1 MTNQEDFFY
10 IQMEQ
15 SKVKSTIVSKYFKAW
30 VQIMKRLNKIA
41 YVDLF
46 AGPGCYE
53 DGSESTPI
61 IILKQVVR
69 DPEINQKLVTIFNDK
84 ENKHINSL
92 QKTINTISEIK
103 KLIHQPRFLNYEVG
117 EEIFKNLQDIREI
130 PSLFFVDPYGYKG
143 LSIDLF
149 GKILSNWGCDC
160 IFFFNY
166 NRINMGLGNL
176 LVEEH
181 MNNLFGKKQADELR
195 KRIHNLSSEERELEI
210 IEAICQS
217 LYQIG
222 GKYVLPFRFISAKK
236 DTVSHHLIF
245 CSKNETGYKIMKEI
259 MAKESSVENQG
270 VASFEYNPAS
280 IQQPLL
286 SGFYQPLEELGNIL
300 LDDFSG
306 QTLTVSQIYKTHNI
320 GRCYIEKNYKD
331 VLKKLEREGKIIV
344 NPLVDQRRKNTMG
357 NEVKI
362 SFPHRN

>member
-1 MTNQEDFFY
+1 MVDKDFFDR
-10 IQMEQ
+10 QMEQ

-30 VQIMKRLNKIA
+30 LQIMKQRNKIA

-46 AGPGCYE
+46 AGPGYYE

-61 IILKQVVR
+61 IILKDVVNN
-69 DPEINQKLVTIFNDK
+69 PEISQKLVTIFNDK
-84 ENKHINSL
+84 DTKHINSL
-92 QKTINTISEIK
+92 QEAVNTIRGMRNLSFP
-103 KLIHQPRFLNYEVG
+103 PRFLNYEVG
-117 EEIFKNLQDIREI
+117 EEIFQNLQDIRQI
-130 PSLFFVDPYGYKG
+130 PSLFFIDPYGYKG

-149 GKILSNWGCDC
+149 GKILSSWGCDC

-181 MNNLFGKKQADELR
+181 MNNLFGKNQANKLR
-195 KRIHNLSSEERELEI
+195 QHIQNLSSEERELEI

-217 LYQIG
+217 LKQVG
-222 GKYVLPFRFISAKK
+222 GKYFVPFRFISSKK

-270 VASFEYNPAS
+270 VASFEYNIAS

-286 SGFYQPLEELGNIL
+286 SGFYQPLDELGNTL
-300 LDDFSG
+300 LEQFAG
-306 QTLTVSQIYKTHNI
+306 QTLSVSEIYKIDNV
-320 GRCYIEKNYKD
+320 GKCYIEKNYKD
-331 VLKKLEREGKIIV
+331 VLKRLESEGKITV
-344 NPLVDQRRKNTMG
+344 EPPANKRRKDTMG
-357 NEVKI
+357 DNVKI
-362 SFPHRN
+362 SFPELKI